1 VTGRSRSG
9 RLPDMQLPDVNLDAI
24 SDPATREVVQQL
36 LTIIEALATEN
47 AALRAEN
54 QQLRD
59 ENARLKGGSGK
70 PDMKPSVQLPSTD
83 HSSEAERRIPTPRG
97 KPKKNET
104 LTVTREQRCVVN
116 PATLPE
122 GARFNGTRETIAQ
135 NLIFQVE
142 VIRFLREEWFVPAT
156 NQTIL
161 APLPPGYHGGFS
173 PSIQTLIPALGHDT
187 TNVSQPALLHFLR
200 TMGVSIGAGTV
211 ARLLADAT
219 GRWADEA
226 EAIHQAGLASGAW
239 VATDQ
244 TATRVDGQ
252 NEVCHV
258 VGNALFTS
266 YHTRPGGTR
275 QDVLA
280 VLWGREPLFRLNH
293 EAVSWLER
301 TSLPAPLRNRLVLA
315 LPWERDLTR
324 TELHEQVQAAGIT
337 LGRQQLQQVGDA
349 LAVAVYHAQSSV
361 PIVAWLLSDDATVY
375 DYLSDGHG
383 LCWVH
388 DWRHYA
394 KLRPVVASHLRTLQ
408 AYRTEYWE
416 LYRALLKYRRS
427 PSEAERVRLSEAFDT
442 LSRRE
447 TGYDA
452 LDERIRKTAD
462 KRAQLLAVLELPD
475 LPLHNNDM
483 ELAARRRVR
492 KRDVSFGPQSR
503 AGARAWDTFQTIAAT
518 AAKLGVGLF
527 HYLRDRLVSPES
539 TPSLADQI
547 AERALLAA
555 QPAG

>member
-1 VTGRSRSG
+1 
-9 RLPDMQLPDVNLDAI
+9 MQLPDVNLDTI
-24 SDPATREVVQQL
+24 SDLEIREVVRQL
-36 LTIIEALATEN
+36 LNIIEQLAAED

-59 ENARLKGGSGK
+59 ENARLKGGAGK
-70 PDMKPSVQLPSTD
+70 PTIKPSVPPPSD
-83 HSSEAERRIPTPRG
+83 HSSEAERQIHTPRG
-97 KPKKNET
+97 KPKKNAT
-104 LTVTREQRCVVN
+104 LTVTREERCVVDRT
-116 PATLPE
+116 TLPAD
-122 GARFNGTRETIAQ
+122 ARLNGTRETIVQ
-135 NLIFQVE
+135 DLVIEVE
-142 VIRFLREEWFVPAT
+142 VIRFVREEWFVPST

-161 APLPPGYHGGFS
+161 APLPPGYQGAFG
-173 PSIQTLIPALGHDT
+173 PTLQALIPALGHDT
-187 TNVSQPALLHFLR
+187 SNVSQPALLNFLR
-200 TMGVSIGAGTV
+200 TMGLSIGTGTV
-211 ARLLADAT
+211 ARLLLDHS
-219 GRWADEA
+219 GRWSEEAD
-226 EAIHQAGLASGAW
+226 AIHQAGLVSGPW

-244 TATRVDGQ
+244 TSTRVDGQ

-258 VGNALFTS
+258 LGNALFTS

-280 VLWGREPLFRLNH
+280 ILWGQELVFRLNA
-293 EAVSWLER
+293 EALDWLAK
-301 TSLPAPLRNRLVLA
+301 TSLPVALRNRLVRA
-315 LPWERDLTR
+315 LPWERDVTSS
-324 TELHEQVQAAGIT
+324 ELQTQLRAAGIT

-349 LAVAVYHAQSSV
+349 LAVAAYHAQTSV

-375 DYLSDGHG
+375 DHLSEGHG

-394 KLRPVVASHLRTLQ
+394 KLRPVVASHLYELQ
-408 AYRTEYWE
+408 QYRTAYWK
-416 LYRALLKYRRS
+416 LYRALLAYRAA
-427 PSEAERVRLSEAFDT
+427 PTAQERARLREAFDR
-442 LSRRE
+442 LAQRQ

-452 LDERIRKTAD
+452 LDDRIRKTAD
-462 KRAQLLAVLELPD
+462 KRAQLLAVLDLPD

-527 HYLRDRLVSPES
+527 HYLRDRLVNPKT
-539 TPSLADQI
+539 TPSLAERI
-547 AERALLAA
+547 AERSLIAA